1 MDNMKKRTAA
11 GTAMALVGGAF
22 WGLSGVCGQYLFQT
36 KEMTATWLVPVRL
49 FVSGLL
55 LLAFFLARDA
65 KRTLSVW
72 KNKKTA
78 IDLLIYSFAGIML
91 CQYGDGRS
99 VYRPGIDR
107 CICMHYD
114 APEAASEGNHG
125 SRSGSC
131 RYLCDRDAWQS
142 GDAGA
147 LETCA
152 HHGSALCVCGSCL
165 HRAAGRAAEAV

>member
-1 MDNMKKRTAA
+1 MLDIFEKREDYYYGQHEKTHCSQYRNGA
-11 GTAMALVGGAF
+11 GRRNF

-55 LLAFFLARDA
+55 LLAFFLAKDA

-91 CQYGDGRS
+91 CQYAYFQTIEWS
-99 VYRPGIDR
+99 
-107 CICMHYD
+107 
-114 APEAASEGNHG
+114 N
-125 SRSGSC
+125 
-131 RYLCDRDAWQS
+131 
-142 GDAGA
+142 AGTA
-147 LETCA
+147 T
-152 HHGSALCVCGSCL
+152 V
-165 HRAAGRAAEAV
+165 VQY